1 MQRNIV
7 GERGVLSLVGRVRPR
22 GRKDNFAKKRMEFA
36 AARHLGSDGSYYDS
50 QSGRHVP
57 FHDERKINAYLR
69 SSIDCVEIVEAALL
83 HSMDSVK
90 ALGVAGS
97 VLTLPQQ
104 QPNELRLLEALSN
117 IGEPKSVDENAC
129 TFFIRL
135 PISHRFSSAQL
146 RHTPANVNF
155 CFEYM
160 SEVTSITP
168 FANGSTTS
176 IGIFHPKYYIDVDP
190 ISVASEVANLIDK
203 TGSISYIV
211 LDPTV
216 QPPAETQS
224 YTICDDE
231 MVRLCEELAYLDVV
245 GPTIKSRLVVPGRN
259 PDHIEECLSIGISKY
274 IVDDVDC
281 LEILRDVVDDAGKEL
296 VINVIK

>member
-1 MQRNIV
+1 M
-7 GERGVLSLVGRVRPR
+7 G
-22 GRKDNFAKKRMEFA
+22 FAT
-36 AARHLGSDGSYYDS
+36 RHLGSDGSYYDS

-69 SSIDCVEIVEAALL
+69 SSIEDLEIEAAIL
-83 HSMDSVK
+83 HSMDSAK

-97 VLTLPQQ
+97 VLTLPQRQ
-104 QPNELRLLEALSN
+104 RPRQDGDAGIELRLLEALSN
-117 IGEPKSVDENAC
+117 ISEPASVDENAG

-146 RHTPANVNF
+146 RRTPANVNF

-160 SEVTSITP
+160 GEVTSITP
-168 FANGSTTS
+168 FANGSKTS

-190 ISVASEVANLIDK
+190 ISVASEVANLIDE

-211 LDPTV
+211 LDPTA
-216 QPPAETQS
+216 QLPAETQS
-224 YTICDDE
+224 YTVCDDE
-231 MVRLCEELAYLDVV
+231 MVRLCEELSYLDVV
-245 GPTIKSRLVVPGRN
+245 GPTIKSRLVVTGRN

-274 IVDDVDC
+274 IVDDVNC
-281 LEILRDVVDDAGKEL
+281 LEILGDVVDDAGKEL
-296 VINVIK
+296 VLNVIK